1 MHSILNNELQ
11 AKWIKCNKTSEALL
25 EGEDGHASRDQTD
38 IIIFMITVLISNDA
52 AAAVLLFFFH
62 STKNTFFRRTIEFYV
77 SLLRVM

>member
-25 EGEDGHASRDQTD
+25 EEDGHASRDQTD
-38 IIIFMITVLISNDA
+38 IIIFMITVLMSNDD